1 MSQLTA
7 VYPEPEA
14 IWRDYVGDLSPLE
27 FLQRQGASSVEACV
41 VSYVDLL
48 PRFEGIVRSYNWPS
62 AFRSEYQLRAAEV
75 IRGLLEHLEHH
86 RDAWASVWMAPAARA
101 AALRTQKVP
110 PVSPPEDDAAPEN
123 VDEPAVD
130 LESDSGDSDEI
141 DTPDLPDGS
150 GVPEV
155 EAPPV
160 PLSD

>member
-48 PRFEGIVRSYNWPS
+48 PRFEGIVRSYNWPL

-75 IRGLLEHLEHH
+75 IRGLLEHIEHH
-86 RDAWASVWMAPAARA
+86 RETWESVWTAPPARA
-101 AALRTQKVP
+101 AAPVTQEVP
-110 PVSPPEDDAAPEN
+110 PVLPPEDDVAPEN
-123 VDEPAVD
+123 VDEPAID
-130 LESDSGDSDEI
+130 LESDSESPDEI
-141 DTPDLPDGS
+141 DSPNGPDGS